1 MATTIDIEKIR
12 SQLPS
17 TRGAAYLNTGTAGPL
32 PLPTAQ
38 AMAREAEA
46 ELNTGRI
53 SPDGF
58 PKLRERIAG
67 LRRDLAEAVGG
78 RPGEAALT
86 HSTTEG
92 INIAAWG
99 LDWEPGDEVVTTSQE
114 HPGGLL
120 PLYLLHRRRG
130 VRVTFA
136 EIGNGDADRT
146 LDALGRAVRPGV
158 KAVVVSHV
166 LYTTGA
172 VLPLKE
178 IVEMAH
184 AAGALVI
191 ADAAQSAGAIPVDVH
206 QLGIDVYAFSGQK
219 WLLGPE
225 GTGGL
230 YVHPDRRE
238 GLAPTYISGFGIDH
252 DAYRWDDAESL
263 VLAPGAERYEFALP
277 YRPGVTAL
285 ATSLAWVRDEV
296 GREAAHALVA
306 ENAQYAW
313 ERAREL
319 PGVEMLTP
327 AGQLAGLVAFR
338 VRDQDPVATVERLAA
353 AGVLIR
359 SIPENGALRLSTGF
373 YNTRAEIDR
382 AVELIGG

>member
-1 MATTIDIEKIR
+1 VATTVNVEQIR

-17 TRGAAYLNTGTAGPL
+17 TRSAAYLNTGTAGPL
-32 PLPTAQ
+32 PLPAAQ

-46 ELNTGRI
+46 ELHTGRI
-53 SPDGF
+53 TPDGF
-58 PKLRERIAG
+58 PKLRERIEG
-67 LRRDLAEAVGG
+67 LRRDLAEVVGAQ
-78 RPGEAALT
+78 PGEAALT

-92 INIAAWG
+92 MNIAAWG

-136 EIGNGDADRT
+136 DVGNGEADRT
-146 LDALGRAVRPGV
+146 LDALGRAIRPGV
-158 KAVVVSHV
+158 KAVVLSHV

-178 IVEMAH
+178 VVEIAH
-184 AAGALVI
+184 AAGAVVV
-191 ADAAQSAGAIPVDVH
+191 ADAAQAAGAIPVDVH
-206 QLGIDVYAFSGQK
+206 QLGIDAYAFSGQK

-225 GTGGL
+225 GTGGF
-230 YVHPDRRE
+230 YVDPDRRE
-238 GLAPTYISGFGIDH
+238 GFQPTYVSGFGIDH

-285 ATSLAWVRDEV
+285 AASLAWVRDEV

-306 ENAQYAW
+306 ENAQHAW
-313 ERAREL
+313 ESAHEL
-319 PGVEMLTP
+319 PGVEVLTP
-327 AGQLAGLVAFR
+327 AGQLAGLVAFK
-338 VRDQDPVATVERLAA
+338 VRDQDPIATVERLAA

-359 SIPENGALRLSTGF
+359 SIPENGALRISTGF

-382 AVELIGG
+382 AIALIAG